1 MTESYGALVGWGHH
15 DVGDRVMLRI
25 ESVRS
30 REAGD
35 EHDPDMFRVLMTKQ
49 QAAVLG
55 NTWCAVLAKHRLVR
69 RARVGSAG
77 SSADPP
83 PTPKAAYAIIAP

>member
-15 DVGDRVMLRI
+15 DAGDRVMLRI

-30 REAGD
+30 TEAAD
-35 EHDPDMFRVLMTKQ
+35 KHDPDMFRVLMTKQ

-55 NTWCAVLAKHRLVR
+55 NYLVQLSGQTPVDPKSQGWFR
-69 RARVGSAG
+69 RFFG
-77 SSADPP
+77 
-83 PTPKAAYAIIAP
+83 